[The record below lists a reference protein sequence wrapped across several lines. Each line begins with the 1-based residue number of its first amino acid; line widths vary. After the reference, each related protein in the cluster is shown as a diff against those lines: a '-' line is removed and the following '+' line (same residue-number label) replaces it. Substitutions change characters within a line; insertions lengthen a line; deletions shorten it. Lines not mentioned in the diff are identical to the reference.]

1 MAPVANTTNLKTTQS
16 VKVVAPVKTAPAK
29 SPIAYHQVDNTFR
42 LTTPENISF
51 EYQLAGPFRR
61 LFPYILDILIVLAAY
76 AVFAF
81 VTWIVILIVAAL
93 FALLGVRDVAEFLI
107 AIAVAVAPLGAFLAY
122 WFYGA
127 YMETYYN
134 GRTFGKMM
142 FRLRVLATDGHA
154 IDGVQAMLRN
164 LFRGVDLMPLVAV
177 GGILEISE
185 LPPQFALPTAVFGL
199 ITMSIS
205 PKFQRLGDLVAG
217 TMVVDEKSDHDPHV
231 KTFTDSRVPQLA
243 ELIPASFYVSN
254 SLAQAVATY
263 AERRQQLGVTRAG
276 EIATKLAGTLC
287 RQFGLPADTDSDL
300 LICSL
305 YYKIFVGESA
315 AESDDSYQPTSLFSP
330 PPTPDSRYQLPTAAI
345 ATDDAL
351 FSIATDLAEPLEPI
365 VTPVA
370 PENPPSTDSELE

>member
-1 MAPVANTTNLKTTQS
+1 MAPVANTTNLKPTQS
-16 VKVVAPVKTAPAK
+16 VKVAAPAK
-29 SPIAYHQVDNTFR
+29 SAIAYHQVDNTFR
-42 LTTPENISF
+42 LTTPENIAF

-81 VTWIVILIVAAL
+81 VTWIVILIVALL
-93 FALLGVRDVAEFLI
+93 FTIIGIRDVAEFLL

-134 GRTFGKMM
+134 GRTLGKMM
-142 FRLRVLATDGHA
+142 FGLRVLATDGHA

-231 KTFTDSRVPQLA
+231 QTFTDSRVPQLA

-263 AERRQQLGVTRAG
+263 AERRQQLGIARAG

-330 PPTPDSRYQLPTAAI
+330 PPTPNSRYQLPTAAI

>member
-81 VTWIVILIVAAL
+81 VTWMAIGLIAAL
-93 FALLGVRDVAEFLI
+93 FALLGVRDVAEFLL
-107 AIAVAVAPLGAFLAY
+107 AIAAAVAPLGSFLAY

-134 GRTFGKMM
+134 GRTLGKMM
-142 FRLRVLATDGHA
+142 FGLRVLATDGHA

-231 KTFTDSRVPQLA
+231 QTFTDSRVPQLA

-263 AERRQQLGVTRAG
+263 AERRQQLGVARAG